1 MSLEFVNRL
10 NILKRK
16 IKLNVEKIRVFDVD
30 STYYSTDRIC
40 PVCLYNILQ

>member
-30 STYYSTDRIC
+30 SNYYSTDRIC
-40 PVCLYNILQ
+40 TVCL

>member
-16 IKLNVEKIRVFDVD
+16 MKLNVEKITVFNVD
-30 STYYSTDRIC
+30 STYYSTDSIC
-40 PVCLYNILQ
+40 IVCLCNILQ